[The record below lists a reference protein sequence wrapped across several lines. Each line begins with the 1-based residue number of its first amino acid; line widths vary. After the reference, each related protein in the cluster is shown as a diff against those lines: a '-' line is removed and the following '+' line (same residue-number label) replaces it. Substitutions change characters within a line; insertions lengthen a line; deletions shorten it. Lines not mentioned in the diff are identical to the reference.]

1 MKPLV
6 WIRFGRRKFTG
17 NIRNYLKQG
26 ISHHRL
32 ALSLSLGITIGI
44 IPFYGLTTFIISL
57 IVIGLRLNF
66 AAAQLAHYIVH
77 PIQIALFVP
86 FFKLGE
92 LFHNDALPGSIKQF
106 IHLIKTDF
114 WGTVHDF
121 WMANLSAIAIWLII
135 AIPLGIILYRIFR
148 QSIKRYA
155 MSMVG

>member
-121 WMANLSAIAIWLII
+121 WMANLSAIAIWSII

-148 QSIKRYA
+148 MSIRRYA
-155 MSMVG
+155 VSLVG

>member
-1 MKPLV
+1 MKPRV
-6 WIRFGRRKFTG
+6 WIRLGRRKFKG

-26 ISHHRL
+26 LSHHRL

-44 IPFYGLTTFIISL
+44 IPFYGFTTFIISL

-77 PIQIALFVP
+77 PVQIALFVP

-92 LFHNDALPGSIKQF
+92 LLHNDALPGSIRQF

-121 WMANLSAIAIWLII
+121 WMANLSAIAIWSII
-135 AIPLGIILYRIFR
+135 AIPLAIILYRIFKTGIR
-148 QSIKRYA
+148 RYA
-155 MSMVG
+155 MTLVG